1 MSTHTRTTQ
10 NSTHDTA
17 YVSTRPSPGSD
28 TSPDVRTSSD
38 VRTAQSR
45 RALGRGSAA
54 AALTVTLTAT
64 LAAGSV
70 LLAAPA
76 AAHVTVNPSS
86 AEAGDYS
93 KLTFRVPNESDTAGT
108 TSVAVTFPTDT
119 PFASVSVKPH
129 EGWTADVARTKLP
142 EPVKSGDL
150 EITEAVTKITWKAE
164 QGVSIAPGQFD
175 EFDVSV
181 GPLPEGAES
190 VAFPAVQTY
199 DDGKVVS
206 WSQPVPEGGE
216 EPELPAPTLQLVA
229 AQDAEAAEPV
239 GQTGS
244 GDAAEDGGA
253 AVQAAGSSDASDG
266 TARLLGTG
274 GLVLGALGL
283 GAGAGALLAARRR
296 RSA

>member
-1 MSTHTRTTQ
+1 MSLHTRTTH
-10 NSTHDTA
+10 TCTYDTSHA
-17 YVSTRPSPGSD
+17 DSQSPG
-28 TSPDVRTSSD
+28 TGRAAPASPG
-38 VRTAQSR
+38 R
-45 RALGRGSAA
+45 RALGRAGAA
-54 AALTVTLTAT
+54 VAVTAG

-76 AAHVTVNPSS
+76 SAHVTVNPSQ

-108 TSVAVTFPTDT
+108 TSVAVTFPTDR

-129 EGWTADVARTKLP
+129 DGWTADVTRTKLP

-150 EITEAVTKITWKAE
+150 EISEAVTKITWKADA
-164 QGVSIAPGQFD
+164 GVRIAPGQFD

-199 DDGKVVS
+199 EDGKVVS

-229 AQDAEAAEPV
+229 AQDAEPAEPA

-244 GDAAEDGGA
+244 SDAAEDGGD
-253 AVQAAGSSDASDG
+253 AVQAAASSDASDS

-283 GAGAGALLAARRR
+283 GAGAGALLASRRR